1 MSEKIRLSQ
10 FSRFAGCGAK
20 LGPELLDKA
29 LCGLVQPDYPE
40 LMADFKHAEDAGV
53 FRLTDDIALVQTIDF
68 FPPICDDPWS
78 YGRIAAAN
86 ALSDIYAMGA
96 RPVTAVSVVCFPE
109 ELLDIM
115 HLRKIMEGAMDALI
129 EARTALVGGH
139 SIRDTEVKFGL
150 CVNGTIHPDKI
161 LRNNTWKADELL
173 ILTKPIGVG
182 IMNTAGRAGM
192 ASEAEIAMAVRSM
205 EMLNKSAA
213 EILAGFPIS
222 ACTDV
227 TGFGLL
233 GHACEMAM
241 ENPVGAMIDSHAV
254 HFLPHVEDYAEMGL
268 IPAGAY
274 QNIAHRGA
282 FVGDLD
288 NIGETMRFLLFD
300 PQTSG
305 GLLAS
310 VARDAAEEAVHAL
323 CSIGLDAAIVGYTD
337 SSLKG
342 LHVM

>member
-1 MSEKIRLSQ
+1 MVDEVRISQ

-20 LGPELLDKA
+20 LGPGLLDKA
-29 LCGLVQPDYPE
+29 LCGLSQPDYPE
-40 LMADFKHAEDAGV
+40 LIADFRHAEDCGV
-53 FRLTDDIALVQTIDF
+53 YRISDDLALVQTIDF

-96 RPVTAVSVVCFPE
+96 KPITAVSVVCFPDDQ
-109 ELLDIM
+109 LDIKF
-115 HLRKIMEGAMDALI
+115 LREIMEGAMDALI

-150 CVNGTIHPDKI
+150 CVNGTVAPNRVW
-161 LRNNTWKADELL
+161 LNNTWKDKQTL

-192 ASEAEIAMAVRSM
+192 ASADEYSQAIHWMQT
-205 EMLNKSAA
+205 LNKGAM
-213 EILAGFPIS
+213 EVLEQFPIS

-233 GHACEMAM
+233 GHACEMA
-241 ENPVGAMIDSHAV
+241 NDNAVGAMVDSSLV
-254 HFLPHVEDYAEMGL
+254 HFLPHVADYAAMGL

-274 QNIAHRGA
+274 KNKEQRSSCVQG
-282 FVGDLD
+282 FEKLE
-288 NIGETMRFLLFD
+288 ETMQFLLFD

-305 GLLAS
+305 GLLCA
-310 VARDAAEEAVHAL
+310 VPQTIAAETVSAL
-323 CSIGLDAAIVGYTD
+323 RETGLDAAAVGYTD
-337 SSLKG
+337 AHLKG
-342 LHVM
+342 LWVC